1 MNDDY
6 TELLARIIDL
16 ENVVEALQNR
26 VILDIDS
33 GQKGDSHENDKL

>member
-16 ENVVEALQNR
+16 EIVVEALQNR
-26 VILDIDS
+26 IILPID
-33 GQKGDSHENDKL
+33 KDEDEL